1 MLVKQTQIFIVK
13 KNSIISIFFA
23 EQSDFIFG
31 MMEIFFSFFADK
43 LHNR

>member
-13 KNSIISIFFA
+13 KLNYLHFFA

-31 MMEIFFSFFADK
+31 MMEI
-43 LHNR
+43 LL

>member
-13 KNSIISIFFA
+13 KKLNYLHFFA

-31 MMEIFFSFFADK
+31 MMEIF
-43 LHNR
+43 L